1 MINIRHILR
10 KRKTKKE
17 KRETLNIKNLEI
29 KAVASRRLIS
39 NFLRKIDK
47 SININADDTFNSGLI
62 YNYVQV
68 YYRYVN
74 LRFTLYA
81 SGKIIIRIKKSKL
94 TTNVIYDDIPSEKI
108 KLFLNE
114 NAKKIQN

>member
-47 SININADDTFNSGLI
+47 SINTESEDKFKSGLS
-62 YNYVQV
+62 YNNVRV
-68 YYRYVN
+68 YYKHVN
-74 LRFTLYA
+74 LRFILY
-81 SGKIIIRIKKSKL
+81 
-94 TTNVIYDDIPSEKI
+94 VYY
-108 KLFLNE
+108 
-114 NAKKIQN
+114 